1 MLVAELLSFACARPQ
16 KSVTPNLWRAFS
28 HSKSLGFVL
37 AAVLVQEQEKANSCH
52 GTPNPSL
59 FPSKPHNVFVP
70 GAFQVE
76 PHFAP
81 ISSLLNQNSY
91 PTVTVELP
99 TTVKATTA
107 KYPDDVHA
115 IRSVLEKLIE
125 EEGKEVML
133 VPCSYAGVP
142 GCQSV
147 SGLERSRG
155 KTEGKAGG
163 VVHVL
168 FIAALLIEQG
178 ERMVKALD
186 GGKAPDWAVF
196 KVSSQMSIFRGTGST
211 VRACC

>member
-1 MLVAELLSFACARPQ
+1 MFVAVLLTSITLKF
-16 KSVTPNLWRAFS
+16 WRSFS
-28 HSKSLGFVL
+28 HCKSLAFVL
-37 AAVLVQEQEKANSCH
+37 AVIRRKGSRKKTAVMGHQLPESSRV
-52 GTPNPSL
+52 NPTV
-59 FPSKPHNVFVP
+59 VFVP
-70 GAFQVE
+70 GAFHSKA
-76 PHFAP
+76 HFAP
-81 ISSLLNQNSY
+81 ISSLLNQKSY
-91 PTVTVELP
+91 STVTVELP

-107 KYPDDVHA
+107 KYVDDVHA

-133 VPCSYAGVP
+133 APCSYGGVP

-147 SGLERSRG
+147 SGLERSRR

-178 ERMVKALD
+178 EKMVKALE

-196 KVSSQMSIFRGTGST
+196 KVSSQIIIPLQ
-211 VRACC
+211 AD